1 MVKNIKIKVLIWHI
15 VVEMV
20 KKWGKARFYL
30 SYNYSYT
37 LYFLVKI
44 LLVKLKNLYHSASI

>member
-37 LYFLVKI
+37 LHFLVKI
-44 LLVKLKNLYHSASI
+44 LLVKLKNLHHSASI